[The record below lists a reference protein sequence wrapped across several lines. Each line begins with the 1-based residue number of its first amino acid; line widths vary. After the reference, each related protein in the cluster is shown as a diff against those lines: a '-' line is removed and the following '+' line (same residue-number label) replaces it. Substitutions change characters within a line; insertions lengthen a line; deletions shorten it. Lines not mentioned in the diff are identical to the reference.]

1 MKQILT
7 HFVDEETEVQDL
19 KKVMKLGQ
27 EQKYSWTHVCE
38 IPPKPTRLKI
48 HIPESNKRLV
58 SPSVPF

>member
-27 EQKYSWTHVCE
+27 EQKYS
-38 IPPKPTRLKI
+38 
-48 HIPESNKRLV
+48 
-58 SPSVPF
+58 